1 MESQMFMGAGLATAA
16 FWLFLAVVICALI
29 WRKGMHRRE
38 LLITVRA
45 AIEKGI
51 PLDDERLRGLLA
63 AQTRPGVGPD
73 LLLFLG
79 GLVAAG
85 GLCLFVLALFG
96 AEAAPMLAIGT
107 CAEIV
112 AGALILLWY
121 VFSRRGQRNGS
132 KSA

>member
-1 MESQMFMGAGLATAA
+1 MFMGAGIATAA
-16 FWLFLAVVICALI
+16 FWLFLAVIIVALI

-38 LLITVRA
+38 LLITLRA
-45 AIEKGI
+45 AIDKGI

-85 GLCLFVLALFG
+85 GLCLFVLAMF
-96 AEAAPMLAIGT
+96 APQAVPLLAIGICT
-107 CAEIV
+107 EIM
-112 AGALILLWY
+112 AGALLLLWY
-121 VFSRRGQRNGS
+121 VFSRRARRNGS
-132 KSA
+132 KT